1 MKTHSSSVTARVLH
15 KLPIKQRVILI
26 ALGGILSALLIA
38 APFAAAANY
47 SQQIKELQQQNNNNY
62 TARGA
67 LKREAQTLEAQI
79 GTLQAEINT
88 LQAQVNESEAKK
100 QATEVAIADAERQL
114 NEQKA
119 VLGANIKQKYLNN
132 EMTTLEMLA
141 TSRSLSEYIDREQN
155 LTTVQS
161 KIEQTMAKINE
172 LQQQLA
178 DDHAKIAKLLLDQT
192 TMRDASAAKKS
203 EVDRLLALNEQ
214 ERAGYNATI
223 ASNNKQISAL
233 YRQQAI
239 ENNRYNIG
247 SPTYGGTGGYP
258 WADVPYP
265 SHSSDPWGM
274 YKRECVSYAA
284 WMVEVT
290 GRHMPYWGGR
300 GNANEWDDNARAAGI
315 PTDSS
320 PREGDVA
327 ISNSGRYGHAM
338 YVEAVHGNGTI
349 TVSQY
354 NAGMDGRYSIATRHA
369 SGLVFIHF

>member
-1 MKTHSSSVTARVLH
+1 VRAKSVTFSR
-15 KLPIKQRVILI
+15 QRIRLVIATG
-26 ALGGILSALLIA
+26 ALAALLIA

-47 SQQIKELQQQNNNNY
+47 TQQIKELQQQNSGNY
-62 TARGA
+62 AARGA
-67 LKREAQTLEAQI
+67 LTREAQTLEAQI
-79 GTLQAEINT
+79 ATLQGEINV

-100 QATEVAIADAERQL
+100 HATEAAIVEAERQL

-141 TSRSLSEYIDREQN
+141 TSKSLSDYIDREQS
-155 LTTVQS
+155 LRTVQS
-161 KIEQTMAKINE
+161 KIEQTMAKIDA
-172 LQQQLA
+172 LQKQLA
-178 DDHAKIAKLLLDQT
+178 DDHAKIEKLLLDQT
-192 TMRDASAAKKS
+192 TMRDAAAAKKT

-214 ERAGYNATI
+214 ERASYNATI
-223 ASNNKQISAL
+223 SSNNKQISAL

-258 WADVPYP
+258 WANASYP
-265 SHSSDPWGM
+265 SYDSDPWGM
-274 YKRECVSYAA
+274 YKRECVSYTA
-284 WMVEVT
+284 WMVEAT
-290 GRHMPYWGGR
+290 GRYMPYWGGR

-315 PTDSS
+315 PTDGN
-320 PREGDVA
+320 PREGDIA

-338 YVEAVHGNGTI
+338 YVEAVHGDGTI

-354 NAGMDGRYSIATRHA
+354 NAGLDGRYSIATRYA